1 MKKLLIFIAVLTL
14 SFTLTGCG
22 EYNELP
28 DEITMDMVD
37 DYLGRD
43 DVQYIDL
50 RNLDERMKAG
60 YIEGFEV
67 IPYFD
72 YLKYQGILV
81 DADGDWVYDTGEIG
95 SQATM
100 EQIFNK
106 DKTIFLMCGSGT
118 RARYVMEALESIGYT
133 NIINVGGFTAYLESD
148 KENIVLG
155 GASWAINLDVKGDY
169 TPGTYVGESEGYF
182 VVVTINAEGGIGAV
196 YFDAVSCSVDSN
208 DDGTKDSNC
217 TTKQILGDA
226 YNMAVYGGA
235 RQEWYLQANE
245 LAAAIVAN
253 QGWDTLWV
261 IADGHFDVDYADDPD
276 TTEVDESVVGDVYT
290 VDAVGGVSVSIG
302 GFEAALLDA
311 LTQATP
317 E

>member
-14 SFTLTGCG
+14 SFTLTACG
-22 EYNELP
+22 DDNKLP

-37 DYLGRD
+37 EYLGRD

-81 DADGDWVYDTGEIG
+81 DANEDWVYDSGEIG
-95 SQATM
+95 NQAAL
-100 EQIFNK
+100 EQMFNK

-133 NIINVGGFTAYLESD
+133 DIINVGGFTAYLESD

-155 GASWAINLDVKGDY
+155 GDAWNINLDVKGDY
-169 TPGTYVGESEGYF
+169 TPGTYIGFDEESDYF
-182 VVVTINAEGGIGAV
+182 VYVVINAEGGIGSV
-196 YFDAVSCSVDSN
+196 LFDAISGDS
-208 DDGTKDSNC
+208 
-217 TTKQILGDA
+217 TKQDLGDDYMMTSGSWA
-226 YNMAVYGGA
+226 D
-235 RQEWYLQANE
+235 EANI
-245 LAAAIVAN
+245 LAAAIVTD
-253 QGWDTLWV
+253 QGWNALWV
-261 IADGHFDVDYADDPD
+261 IVEGGFDLDIADDPE
-276 TTEVDESVVGDVYT
+276 TTDKDETHVGDEYT
-290 VDAVGGVSVSIG
+290 VDVFAGVTIG
-302 GFEAALLDA
+302 VEGFEVAWLDA
-311 LTQATP
+311 IGQA